1 MCVAKRHIDEAGA
14 DEEGEIPRRRWFDE
28 EEINEEGSLWPEE
41 LISDEKNRRLLGI
54 SSDEEAPNEEPWS
67 RREGYDGSPL
77 LVCFHLRIL
86 LRDKSS
92 N

>member
-14 DEEGEIPRRRWFDE
+14 DEEGEIPRRRWLNE

-41 LISDEKNRRLLGI
+41 LISDEKNHRLLGI

-67 RREGYDGSPL
+67 RQMKYEGSQFFICL
-77 LVCFHLRIL
+77 QLRIL